1 MLHCIQLHLTRRC
14 QLFDFGSVAANVAAY
29 QQPTPPSI
37 SGAYHMIRDV
47 PVHLVAG
54 LYDGVIPPANVLCH
68 YHAMKAA
75 GVDVSYREVR

>member
-1 MLHCIQLHLTRRC
+1 
-14 QLFDFGSVAANVAAY
+14 
-29 QQPTPPSI
+29 
-37 SGAYHMIRDV
+37 MIRDV